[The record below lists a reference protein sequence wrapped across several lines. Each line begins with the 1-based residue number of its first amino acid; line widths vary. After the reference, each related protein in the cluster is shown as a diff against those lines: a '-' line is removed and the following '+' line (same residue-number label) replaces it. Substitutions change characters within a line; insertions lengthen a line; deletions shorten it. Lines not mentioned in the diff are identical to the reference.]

1 MKRAETIYAFEY
13 VLINGNS
20 NVQSRRSNLTRE
32 INSRI
37 SLLWSSAIS
46 WYCAPLFR
54 SLRIAC
60 LTREKKNAQKAS
72 KGRSNSFGFCKWKLR
87 KNLFSLTFSVTP
99 FFDALAPTAECE
111 SDTDCHESA
120 SCIDKKCICKG
131 KTTGGGREDC
141 RGEYLIISIYCL
153 FYVMQCSK
161 MVRVT
166 LAVICRC
173 PWSIRVQTHGDVTG
187 TCFLC
192 FV

>member
-1 MKRAETIYAFEY
+1 MILCSPLQKPEDC
-13 VLINGNS
+13 V
-20 NVQSRRSNLTRE
+20 
-32 INSRI
+32 
-37 SLLWSSAIS
+37 SSA
-46 WYCAPLFR
+46 R
-54 SLRIAC
+54 
-60 LTREKKNAQKAS
+60 KKNAQKAS

-87 KNLFSLTFSVTP
+87 KNLFSLTFSVTR

-120 SCIDKKCICKG
+120 SCIHKKCICKG
-131 KTTGGGREDC
+131 KTAGGGREDC

-173 PWSIRVQTHGDVTG
+173 S
-187 TCFLC
+187 
-192 FV
+192 

>member
-1 MKRAETIYAFEY
+1 MYRNCGKQVTKIKRAETIYAFEY

-37 SLLWSSAIS
+37 SLLMIMIMIMCS
-46 WYCAPLFR
+46 LFR

-60 LTREKKNAQKAS
+60 LAREKKNAQKAS

-87 KNLFSLTFSVTP
+87 KNLFSLTFSVTR

-131 KTTGGGREDC
+131 KTAGGGREDC
-141 RGEYLIISIYCL
+141 RGEYLMISVYCL
-153 FYVMQCSK
+153 FYVMQCS
-161 MVRVT
+161 
-166 LAVICRC
+166 
-173 PWSIRVQTHGDVTG
+173 
-187 TCFLC
+187 
-192 FV
+192 

>member
-37 SLLWSSAIS
+37 SLLWSLAIS

-60 LTREKKNAQKAS
+60 LAREKKNAQKAS

-131 KTTGGGREDC
+131 KTAGGGREDC

-173 PWSIRVQTHGDVTG
+173 PW
-187 TCFLC
+187 
-192 FV
+192 

>member
-13 VLINGNS
+13 VLINGN
-20 NVQSRRSNLTRE
+20 SNLTRE

-72 KGRSNSFGFCKWKLR
+72 KGRSNSFGFYKWKLR
-87 KNLFSLTFSVTP
+87 KNLFSLTFSVSP

-131 KTTGGGREDC
+131 KTAGGGREDC

-173 PWSIRVQTHGDVTG
+173 PWSIRVQTHDDVTG
-187 TCFLC
+187 TCYLC